1 MQDSLGFWI
10 PRFEFRIPGTR
21 FQSLVGLRID
31 WQVFRISKPTIPDS
45 TSKIV
50 LDAGTNQKFPGVRNL
65 DSLTW
70 GEDGDQC
77 GTFWEF
83 LLSGLKDPCTARIRS
98 CHIHKTKLKKIEGKL
113 FFFIE
118 KQSYQFV
125 VSYTYFYF
133 QFFDHC
139 SITDDNEIFISSVEC
154 NAHIL
159 FQIYGTLNQRNHF
172 ASYTWLWW
180 INKDND
186 EKIQTD
192 KTYFELNNLMSI
204 WSKNLCLL
212 LTYYHYLL
220 QYFGDFHKCSL
231 F

>member
-1 MQDSLGFWI
+1 M
-10 PRFEFRIPGTR
+10 
-21 FQSLVGLRID
+21 D
-31 WQVFRISKPTIPDS
+31 WLTGIPDS
-45 TSKIV
+45 KAHDSGFHEQNWPGCRHQPKISRFPESGFPYMGRRWRSVGTS
-50 LDAGTNQKFPGVRNL
+50 
-65 DSLTW
+65 
-70 GEDGDQC
+70 
-77 GTFWEF
+77 WEF
-83 LLSGLKDPCTARIRS
+83 LLSGLKDPCTARVRS
-98 CHIHKTKLKKIEGKL
+98 CHINKTKWDIKKIEGKL

-139 SITDDNEIFISSVEC
+139 SITEDNEIFISSVEC

-172 ASYTWLWW
+172 SSYTWLWW
-180 INKDND
+180 INKDKD

-212 LTYYHYLL
+212 LTYYHYLH
-220 QYFGDFHKCSL
+220 QYFGDFHKMLIVLTLCL
-231 F
+231 RLIAI